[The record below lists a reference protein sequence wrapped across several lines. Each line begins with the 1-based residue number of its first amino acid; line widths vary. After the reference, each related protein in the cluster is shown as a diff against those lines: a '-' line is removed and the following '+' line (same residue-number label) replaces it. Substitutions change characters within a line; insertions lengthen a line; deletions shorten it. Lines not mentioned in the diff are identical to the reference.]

1 MLTFLLPQQ
10 GPGVPDDDFELLP
23 VRKLAKE
30 DLAKEKAAKVKGG
43 SRQRIPGVRRIKE
56 IEDPAVAKKLS
67 RFSTK
72 IENEDKPNH
81 LSSSATARESIEE
94 KEDTVVATKH
104 SRFSS
109 SRKSSIRP
117 HIRMK
122 IKEKDESPD
131 SEENTEDEKNSPPS
145 LREKSSSTSFRR
157 ISSPSGRMKK
167 PAAHPSV
174 SSREETAEPHIRP
187 VSRSRGGG
195 HVSRSRGR
203 GRVREQQDQSA
214 EASQVASDEKT
225 SAEDEDSE
233 AKENENGVGGV
244 TAVPKARVRQPPSLA
259 SVVRHRFIFSVEISM
274 ESHLLF

>member
-30 DLAKEKAAKVKGG
+30 DLVKEKAAKVKGG

-195 HVSRSRGR
+195 EVSRSR
-203 GRVREQQDQSA
+203 A
-214 EASQVASDEKT
+214 ETSQVASDEKT

-259 SVVRHRFIFSVEISM
+259 SVVRHRFVFSVEVSM
-274 ESHLLF
+274 QSHLLF